1 MHVQTSRMYK
11 QTVYK
16 LPVGMLSP
24 DTINHN
30 SRDWNPVALHQGAAV
45 LASAN
50 HVQILLLWWM
60 HASEAG
66 SFVRR
71 KVSPRLVT
79 SSGTWQLNRTSER
92 MKFGWEASFFCTKTW
107 IAEWVE
113 VRNDF
118 PFSNFI
124 QLSISWFSCRF
135 SELQSRW
142 ELMLLK
148 AVQSCRC

>member
-1 MHVQTSRMYK
+1 MHTLVWVEVFSTETTCEDQGNYHRIVYLHLYVYTYRVYIYICLYDVHVQTSRMYK

-92 MKFGWEASFFCTKTW
+92 MKFG
-107 IAEWVE
+107 
-113 VRNDF
+113 
-118 PFSNFI
+118 
-124 QLSISWFSCRF
+124 
-135 SELQSRW
+135 
-142 ELMLLK
+142 
-148 AVQSCRC
+148 